1 MGLERTCDNVIN
13 HESHLM
19 TQVLRYEA
27 GHPRRTQHI
36 LKVYALAKLLGEQEQ
51 LSVDNQQILQA
62 AAILHDI
69 AIKYCKEHYNG
80 DASQNNQQREAP
92 HLVQRFLSEANYLP
106 SYIPQIT
113 ELVLH
118 HHDYE
123 HPKSQLLQLL
133 MEADLIVNCY
143 ESELR
148 PEKAESIR
156 QIFQATTGKELL
168 EFCLKNRA

>member
-1 MGLERTCDNVIN
+1 MID
-13 HESHLM
+13 HEARLM
-19 TQVLRYEA
+19 NQVLKYDA
-27 GHPRRTQHI
+27 GHPRRTQHV

-51 LSVDNQQILQA
+51 LSVEDQQILQA

-69 AIKYCKEHYNG
+69 TIKYCKEYCDG
-80 DASQNNQQREAP
+80 DANQENQQREAP
-92 HLVQRFLSEANYLP
+92 HLVHDFLSEADYLP
-106 SYIPQIT
+106 SCISQIT

-123 HPKSQLLQLL
+123 RPRSRLLQLL

-156 QIFQATTGKELL
+156 QIFQTTTGKELL
-168 EFCLKNRA
+168 ELCLKNRA

>member
-27 GHPRRTQHI
+27 GHPRR
-36 LKVYALAKLLGEQEQ
+36 
-51 LSVDNQQILQA
+51 
-62 AAILHDI
+62 DI

-123 HPKSQLLQLL
+123 LPKSQLLQLL

-148 PEKAESIR
+148 PEKAESIQ
-156 QIFQATTGKELL
+156 QIFQTATGKELL
-168 EFCLKNRA
+168 ELCLKNRA

>member
-1 MGLERTCDNVIN
+1 MIN
-13 HESHLM
+13 HEAHLM
-19 TQVLRYEA
+19 NQVLRYEA
-27 GHPRRTQHI
+27 GHPRRTQHV

-51 LSVDNQQILQA
+51 LSVENQQILQA

-80 DASQNNQQREAP
+80 DASQNHQQRESP
-92 HLVQRFLSEANYLP
+92 HRVQRFLSEANYLP
-106 SYIPQIT
+106 AYIPQIT

-118 HHDYE
+118 HHVYE
-123 HPKSQLLQLL
+123 LTKSQLLQLL

-148 PEKAESIR
+148 PEKAESIQ
-156 QIFQATTGKELL
+156 QIFQTATGKELL
-168 EFCLKNRA
+168 ELCLKNRA

>member
-92 HLVQRFLSEANYLP
+92 HLVQSPAN
-106 SYIPQIT
+106 
-113 ELVLH
+113 
-118 HHDYE
+118 
-123 HPKSQLLQLL
+123 KSQ
-133 MEADLIVNCY
+133 
-143 ESELR
+143 
-148 PEKAESIR
+148 
-156 QIFQATTGKELL
+156 
-168 EFCLKNRA
+168 

>member
-1 MGLERTCDNVIN
+1 MIN
-13 HESHLM
+13 QEAHLM

-51 LSVDNQQILQA
+51 LSVENQQILQA

-69 AIKYCKEHYNG
+69 AIKYCKEHCNG
-80 DASQNNQQREAP
+80 DASQKNQQREAP
-92 HLVQRFLSEANYLP
+92 HLVHDFLSEANYLP

-113 ELVLH
+113 ELVLQH
-118 HHDYE
+118 HNYE
-123 HPKSQLLQLL
+123 QSKSQLLQLL
-133 MEADLIVNCY
+133 IEADLIVNCY
-143 ESELR
+143 ESEPR

-156 QIFQATTGKELL
+156 QIFQTTTGKELL
-168 EFCLKNRA
+168 ELCLKNRA

>member
-1 MGLERTCDNVIN
+1 MIN
-13 HESHLM
+13 HETHLM

-51 LSVDNQQILQA
+51 LSVENQQILQA

-69 AIKYCKEHYNG
+69 AIKYCKEYCNG
-80 DASQNNQQREAP
+80 DASQENQQREAP
-92 HLVQRFLSEANYLP
+92 HLVHDFLSEANYLP

-113 ELVLH
+113 ELVLN

-123 HPKSQLLQLL
+123 LPKSQLLQLL

-148 PEKAESIR
+148 PEKAESIQ
-156 QIFQATTGKELL
+156 QIFQTTTGKELL
-168 EFCLKNRA
+168 ELCLKNRA

>member
-1 MGLERTCDNVIN
+1 MIN
-13 HESHLM
+13 HEARLM
-19 TQVLRYEA
+19 NQVLRYEA
-27 GHPRRTQHI
+27 GHPRRTQHV

-51 LSVDNQQILQA
+51 LSVENQQILQA

-80 DASQNNQQREAP
+80 NASQDNQKREAP
-92 HLVQRFLSEANYLP
+92 HLAQDFLSEANYLP

-123 HPKSQLLQLL
+123 QPKTQLLQLL

-143 ESELR
+143 ESELS
-148 PEKAESIR
+148 PEKAESVR
-156 QIFQATTGKELL
+156 RIFQTTTGKELL
-168 EFCLKNRA
+168 ELCLKNAV

>member
-1 MGLERTCDNVIN
+1 MIN
-13 HESHLM
+13 HETRLM

-51 LSVDNQQILQA
+51 LPVEKQQILQA

-80 DASQNNQQREAP
+80 DASQKNQRREAP
-92 HLVQRFLSEANYLP
+92 RLVHDFLSEANYLP

-113 ELVLH
+113 ELVLR
-118 HHDYE
+118 HHDYDQ
-123 HPKSQLLQLL
+123 PKSQLLQLL
-133 MEADLIVNCY
+133 IEADLIVNCY
-143 ESELR
+143 ESE
-148 PEKAESIR
+148 PGTEKAESIR
-156 QIFQATTGKELL
+156 RIFQTATGKELL
-168 EFCLKNRA
+168 ALCLKNREYRRD